1 MVLIILAFFSDSRT
15 PGRSPSGLDG
25 SDKLRNSN
33 LDSSSSESIDGDL
46 VSTKS
51 PSLLGSHHPIMSQD
65 VLSHHDLFN
74 INNSSPDIKMTPN
87 LISSLSD
94 IKTSMA
100 SPYDT
105 SAMMSQSHHDPTS
118 LLHDYHPL

>member
-1 MVLIILAFFSDSRT
+1 M
-15 PGRSPSGLDG
+15 DG
-25 SDKLRNSN
+25 SDKLRSSN

-51 PSLLGSHHPIMSQD
+51 PSLLGSHHTIMSQD

-74 INNSSPDIKMTPN
+74 ISNASPGDIKMTPN

-94 IKTSMA
+94 IKTSMT

-105 SAMMSQSHHDPTS
+105 SAMMTQAHHDPTT